1 MKRGDV
7 ILTFYFD
14 NAATTKIKP
23 EVLSEMM
30 PYLREEYGNPS
41 SLYGIGRSAK
51 RAIDSARE
59 KVAKLIN
66 CDKSEIYFTGCGTES
81 DNTAL
86 KGIGYR
92 FKDMWDKD
100 AENQTENH
108 GEEITK
114 NIIENKIKKNH
125 IITTKIEHHAILE
138 SCKTLEKQGFEITY
152 LDVDKD
158 GLINLQELENAI
170 KEETFLISVMF
181 ANNEIGTIEPIKE
194 IAKIAK
200 QKNVIF
206 HTDAVQAVGNV
217 PIDVKEMGIDMIS
230 LSGHKIYAPKGI
242 GALYVRKGIEFE
254 PFMNGGHQEK
264 NKRAGTENLAG
275 IVGLGKACELAK
287 ENLEYHIKHVGNLRD
302 YFLEQ
307 ISKNIEIIKI
317 NGSMEHRLPG
327 NANISFIGIDSTALL
342 LELDKKG
349 ICCSSGSACNSG
361 ESNPSHV
368 LTAIGLDSENA
379 KSALRF
385 TFGEL
390 NTRAEVDYLVQ
401 NLIECV
407 EKLK

>member
-1 MKRGDV
+1 M
-7 ILTFYFD
+7 TFYFD
-14 NAATTKIKP
+14 NAATTKIKS
-23 EVLSEMM
+23 EVVSEMM

-66 CDKSEIYFTGCGTES
+66 CDKGEIYFTGCGTES

-86 KGIGYR
+86 KGTAYKYINN
-92 FKDMWDKD
+92 KE
-100 AENQTENH
+100 ENLNNGDDIEDINKQN
-108 GEEITK
+108 EEITVK
-114 NIIENKIKKNH
+114 NNRIKRKH

-138 SCKTLEKQGFEITY
+138 SCKVLEKQGLEITY
-152 LDVDKD
+152 LNVDKD
-158 GLINLQELENAI
+158 GIINLQELENAI
-170 KEETFLISVMF
+170 NEETILISIMF
-181 ANNEIGTIEPIKE
+181 ANNEIGTIQPIKE
-194 IAKIAK
+194 IAEIAK

-217 PIDVKEMGIDMIS
+217 PIDVKEMGIDMLS
-230 LSGHKIYAPKGI
+230 LSGHKIHAPKGV

-254 PFMNGGHQEK
+254 SFMNGGHQEK

-275 IVGLGKACELAK
+275 IVGLGKACELAN
-287 ENLEYHIKHVGNLRD
+287 ENLEYHTKHVGVLRD

-307 ISKNIEIIKI
+307 VSKNIENIKI

-327 NANISFIGIDSTALL
+327 NVNISFLGIDSTALL

-368 LTAIGLDSENA
+368 LTAIGLDSETA

-385 TFGEL
+385 TFGEF
-390 NTRAEVDYLVQ
+390 NTKAEVDYLVQ

-407 EKLK
+407 GKLK